1 MANKI
6 ENRHCVENEQFASY
20 KDPYNTNFAW
30 IYDRFMQQHLKGKVQ
45 NMLGDGDV
53 AHNLSQ
59 GWHKVT

>member
-30 IYDRFMQQHLKGKVQ
+30 FSDRFNATVLESKGWKHA
-45 NMLGDGDV
+45 GI
-53 AHNLSQ
+53 
-59 GWHKVT
+59 